1 MTPDR
6 LAEFKRAIHALVTE
20 AQRIAAPDSPVGF
33 AGEISAPTLEH
44 NVRKIFLNRML
55 TALGWN
61 LETTVAEE
69 ARVKGDTTLFLDY
82 LGVHLDTRI
91 PLLIFEAKSWEKPF
105 VSASSAVGGRQAPE
119 DLIAS
124 ALNYVKSG
132 NGAPPVSGEW
142 IEWLSK
148 LRDYVRILR
157 EQSHHMVSRVAI
169 SSGQWLV
176 IFTEPAAAFLDAAD
190 VNSANILVFQT
201 DSFVRESD
209 HIFGQISY
217 GQLVADIPSPL
228 RATQLRGFISAS
240 AVRRVFRALW
250 TRWEASGSAG
260 LLDTFPQ
267 MIVYP
272 AVILERS
279 DGVLLHV
286 AEGRSAR
293 QFVPADANA
302 VKEHLDAVKQSSDG
316 LLETIFEHLEQ
327 RFEVSDLAAFPGFP
341 VTPLRGS
348 RVGLVPQRVHR
359 RVQFVRPWPDR
370 ADEFLLVT
378 GASSHFLL
386 EGPTVDPCLG
396 HSWAACQEAGVQ
408 VGHAPV
414 IFSSVDPKAFYISG
428 ADHHCAHREIHD
440 RRQGN
445 CYLAAFESFLC
456 CRACTFQQICWP
468 EGTGAPLPCGLGGR
482 VREDQC

>member
-1 MTPDR
+1 MTPDK
-6 LAEFKRAIHALVTE
+6 LAEFKRAIQALVTE
-20 AQRIAAPDSPVGF
+20 AQRNEARESPAGF
-33 AGEISAPTLEH
+33 AGEMNAPTLEH
-44 NVRKIFLNRML
+44 NVRKIFLNRIL
-55 TALGWN
+55 IALGWN

-82 LGVHLDTRI
+82 LGVHLDTRT

-105 VSASSAVGGRQAPE
+105 VSASSAVGGRQSPE
-119 DLIAS
+119 DLVAR
-124 ALNYVKSG
+124 ALNYIKSG
-132 NGAPPVSGEW
+132 NGAAPVTSEW

-148 LRDYVRILR
+148 LRDYVRTLR
-157 EQSHHMVSRVAI
+157 DQSHHVVSRVAI

-176 IFTEPAAAFLDAAD
+176 IFTEPAAAFLEAAD

-209 HIFGQISY
+209 HIFGQLSY
-217 GQLVADIPSPL
+217 GQLVTDIPSPL
-228 RATQLRGFISAS
+228 RATQLRGFISAN

-260 LLDTFPQ
+260 VLDTFPQ
-267 MIVYP
+267 IIVYP
-272 AVILERS
+272 AAILERS
-279 DGVLLHV
+279 DGALLHV

-293 QFVPADANA
+293 QFVPADATTL
-302 VKEHLDAVKQSSDG
+302 KRHLDAVRQSSNG
-316 LLETIFEHLEQ
+316 LLEAIFEQLER

-348 RVGLVPQRVHR
+348 RVGLVPDPVQR
-359 RVQFVRPWPDR
+359 RVQFVRPWQDR

-386 EGPTVDPCLG
+386 EGPTVDPCMG
-396 HSWAACQEAGVQ
+396 HNWAACQEAGVQ

-428 ADHHCAHREIHD
+428 AIHHCAHRGIHD
-440 RRQGN
+440 RRQSN
-445 CYLAAFESFLC
+445 CYVAAFESFLC
-456 CRACTFQQICWP
+456 CRACIFQQICWP
-468 EGTGAPLPCGLGGR
+468 DGAGPTLPCGLSN
-482 VREDQC
+482 